1 VGSVEEVGV
10 DMNTDPGPNDGQRD
24 HRATAAG
31 QDARDLAEQLRSEPA
46 EEIVAELVSMML
58 STAQV
63 KLGRRDARL
72 FIDLC
77 ALTLDHAGP
86 HLSEEFRK
94 QVASAL
100 GQLRL
105 GQVSAEN
112 EQARKGSAERNDL
125 SRTST
130 APKGGRGETEAAG
143 QPAAPAS
150 KLWVPGR

>member
-1 VGSVEEVGV
+1 MSTETAPDDGPREDRVPGSA
-10 DMNTDPGPNDGQRD
+10 
-24 HRATAAG
+24 H
-31 QDARDLAEQLRSEPA
+31 DARDLAERLRAEPA

-86 HLSEEFRK
+86 YLSDEFRE

-112 EQARKGSAERNDL
+112 ELARKGKVEPDDL
-125 SRTST
+125 SRSPT
-130 APKGGRGETEAAG
+130 APRPDDQGEAGSVG
-143 QPAAPAS
+143 QPAATTS

>member
-1 VGSVEEVGV
+1 MSAE
-10 DMNTDPGPNDGQRD
+10 TDRNDGQRES
-24 HRATAAG
+24 RRSGSAK
-31 QDARDLAEQLRSEPA
+31 DARDLAERLRSEPA

-58 STAQV
+58 STAQF

-86 HLSEEFRK
+86 YLSEELRK
-94 QVASAL
+94 QVTSAL

-112 EQARKGSAERNDL
+112 ELAKNRKVEPNDL
-125 SRTST
+125 SRTPT
-130 APKGGRGETEAAG
+130 APKSEG
-143 QPAAPAS
+143 QPEPGAVDQSAAPTS